1 MKNENRNMPNFKKCV
16 TDKLL
21 ADHCFRGPCGYSN
34 DAKSLGIVLGELA
47 TNTKK
52 ITVITLNYNTYN
64 FSKCSSSLVERFSIP
79 TLCSSLISSLSASF
93 SFSSSP

>member
-1 MKNENRNMPNFKKCV
+1 MKNENPSMPKIKKCV
-16 TDKLL
+16 TDKLQ

-52 ITVITLNYNTYN
+52 
-64 FSKCSSSLVERFSIP
+64 
-79 TLCSSLISSLSASF
+79 
-93 SFSSSP
+93 